1 MARKGAGVGRWRDG
15 TGTLRVLGGAR
26 GAEEGVK
33 EGARN
38 RVRGGLR
45 LRGSLRGGGD
55 GERGDRDGV
64 RDEPD
69 GVREAPDGRWDAP
82 DGRWGGRDGR
92 WGGAAGPEGGAAGAH
107 GGAASRG
114 TAGPGGGAAGAH
126 GGAASRGTA
135 GPGGGAAGPGC
146 GTPDPEDD
154 AASRQG
160 GTASPQGDAAS
171 PEGDAAGRAEG
182 IPLVIAASYR
192 ARARGLLG
200 RDGLTGA
207 LLLTPA
213 SGVHTFRM
221 RFAIDVAY
229 LDRRLT
235 VLDVHTLR
243 PGRLG
248 RPRLRSRHVLEAE
261 AGALERWGVRRGV
274 RVAITPGPSAP
285 PPPSVR

>member
-1 MARKGAGVGRWRDG
+1 M
-15 TGTLRVLGGAR
+15 
-26 GAEEGVK
+26 
-33 EGARN
+33 
-38 RVRGGLR
+38 
-45 LRGSLRGGGD
+45 
-55 GERGDRDGV
+55 
-64 RDEPD
+64 
-69 GVREAPDGRWDAP
+69 
-82 DGRWGGRDGR
+82 
-92 WGGAAGPEGGAAGAH
+92 
-107 GGAASRG
+107 
-114 TAGPGGGAAGAH
+114 
-126 GGAASRGTA
+126 
-135 GPGGGAAGPGC
+135 
-146 GTPDPEDD
+146 
-154 AASRQG
+154 
-160 GTASPQGDAAS
+160 
-171 PEGDAAGRAEG
+171 
-182 IPLVIAASYR
+182 PLVIAASYR

-235 VLDVHTLR
+235 VLDAHTLR

>member
-26 GAEEGVK
+26 GTEEGVK
-33 EGARN
+33 EGARD
-38 RVRGGLR
+38 RVR
-45 LRGSLRGGGD
+45 D
-55 GERGDRDGV
+55 A
-64 RDEPD
+64 PN
-69 GVREAPDGRWDAP
+69 GVREAPN
-82 DGRWGGRDGR
+82 GRWGGRDGR
-92 WGGAAGPEGGAAGAH
+92 WGGAAGPEG
-107 GGAASRG
+107 R
-114 TAGPGGGAAGAH
+114 TADPG
-126 GGAASRGTA
+126 
-135 GPGGGAAGPGC
+135 
-146 GTPDPEDD
+146 
-154 AASRQG
+154 G
-160 GTASPQGDAAS
+160 GTASPEGGTTGPQGNVAS
-171 PEGDAAGRAEG
+171 PEGDGAGRAQG